1 MAVVAVAVVAG
12 GALPY
17 CREWH
22 AHDFHSF
29 KASASAPLHA
39 SCPMPHAAGLLTGLV
54 VDSGDGVGGAVA
66 VVEGY
71 VQPRATQRL
80 NVAGRH
86 VTARLLELLQR

>member
-1 MAVVAVAVVAG
+1 
-12 GALPY
+12 
-17 CREWH
+17 
-22 AHDFHSF
+22 
-29 KASASAPLHA
+29 
-39 SCPMPHAAGLLTGLV
+39 MPHTTTDDQLNCILCISCCLPFPAHFLILSSLRLPGLLSGLV
-54 VDSGDGVGGAVA
+54 VDSGDGVSHAVA